1 MTPLNNIPNRTASCL
16 MLIASIRDASEN
28 LAFTKS
34 VPEETNA
41 ALAFCEIAVSVPP
54 QWFTHDERV
63 MVANVIG
70 FLYGDAIKFIVDLN
84 AGHISFVNK
93 CGNLCNDRPL
103 ESFVDVMLREHIKE
117 FGSVV

>member
-1 MTPLNNIPNRTASCL
+1 MTPLNNIPNRTATCL
-16 MLIASIRDASEN
+16 MLIGSIRDASEN

-41 ALAFCEIAVSVPP
+41 ALAFCEIAVSIPP

-63 MVANVIG
+63 MVAGVIG

-93 CGNLCNDRPL
+93 CSDICNGRSL
-103 ESFVDVMLREHIKE
+103 ESFVDVLMREHNKE